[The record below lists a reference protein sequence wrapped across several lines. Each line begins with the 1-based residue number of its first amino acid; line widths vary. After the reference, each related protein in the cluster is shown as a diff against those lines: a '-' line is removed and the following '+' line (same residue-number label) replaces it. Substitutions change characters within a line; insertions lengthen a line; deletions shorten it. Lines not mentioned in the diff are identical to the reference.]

1 MGDNDANSQSAADRP
16 DQRAAARSSLMFRA
30 AKLLCESG
38 EYACIVRDVSAG
50 GARLRLFHAPPPETH
65 LFLELGNGDRY
76 AMERVWARDGHA
88 GFRFSC
94 SIEVS
99 RFIEEPCDLPRRP
112 LRLNLR
118 ADAVVAAD
126 GARSHA
132 VLMDMSQ
139 HGACVESAS
148 KFALRQRVR
157 LECDALPAR
166 VGFVRWRRGYRH
178 GLVFQQAL
186 RLDELA
192 EQALTLQPFGQPI
205 DEAQFHETDKHEEA
219 PLPLVRSA

>member
-1 MGDNDANSQSAADRP
+1 MVDGEASSQASAQRS
-16 DQRAAARSSLMFRA
+16 DQRTSVRSSLMFRA
-30 AKLLCESG
+30 AKILCQSG
-38 EYACIVRDVSAG
+38 EYACIVRDVSSG
-50 GARLRLFHAPPPETH
+50 GARLRLFHTPPPETH
-65 LFLELGNGDRY
+65 VFLELGNGDRY
-76 AMERVWARDGHA
+76 AMERVWARDDHA

-118 ADAVVAAD
+118 AEAVLVAD
-126 GARSHA
+126 GEVARA
-132 VLMDMSQ
+132 VMMDMSQ
-139 HGACVESAS
+139 HGACVESAR
-148 KFALRQRVR
+148 KFALQQRIR
-157 LECDALPAR
+157 LESGTLPPR

-192 EQALTLQPFGQPI
+192 VQALALQPFGQVDSLSG
-205 DEAQFHETDKHEEA
+205 DE
-219 PLPLVRSA
+219 PLPLARSA